1 MSTALTNEHIEELA
15 VAVELLES
23 PSIAARITNAIGMP
37 IERAL
42 ESLPDDWQAKIE
54 EITKKS
60 LTKAT
65 EIAIWSLNGSANKTP
80 SNGFHKLGA
89 AFSGGVGGFFGLA
102 GLAVELPVSTT
113 IILRSI
119 ADIAK
124 SQGEYLS
131 DSDTKLACIEVF
143 ALGGESTDDDNLES
157 GYFVIRAA
165 LAKSVTEATQFVASR
180 KITEESAPALV
191 KLIAQIASRFNI
203 LVTEKAAAQAIP
215 AIGAVAGGVINTIF
229 IDHFQKMAKGHFI
242 VRKLERI
249 YGTELTKTWYHK
261 ILELN

>member
-1 MSTALTNEHIEELA
+1 MSTSLSNEHIEELA
-15 VAVELLES
+15 TAVTLLES
-23 PSIAARITNAIGMP
+23 PSIAAKITSAIGMP
-37 IERAL
+37 IERAI
-42 ESLPDDWQAKIE
+42 ETLPDDWQQKIGD
-54 EITKKS
+54 ITQKS
-60 LTKAT
+60 LTKAA
-65 EIAIWSLNGSANKTP
+65 EVAIWSLSDSGQDKPANL
-80 SNGFHKLGA
+80 FHKFGA
-89 AFSGGVGGFFGLA
+89 AVSGGVGGFFGLP

-119 ADIAK
+119 ADIAR
-124 SQGEYLS
+124 SQGEYLNTTE
-131 DSDTKLACIEVF
+131 TKLACIEVF
-143 ALGGESTDDDNLES
+143 ALGGNDESDDHLES

-165 LAKSVTEATQFVASR
+165 LAKSITEATQFIATK

-191 KLIAQIASRFNI
+191 KLIAQIATRFNI

-215 AIGAVAGGVINTIF
+215 AIGAVTGGLINTIF

-242 VRKLERI
+242 MRKLERI